1 MLKCS
6 PCFSQL
12 TLSIKAGTLR
22 LEHCNQNGSKLQ
34 KRETFVNSNSNTL
47 HIKENIKIL
56 NKKLTFSFIYIYI
69 YIYIYKYIYI
79 YIYIYIFISTFLLA
93 ESSIVCHSRI
103 IYRMS
108 WYKVLRNIN
117 QEIVW
122 GRYIRCV
129 IATPVINLFYTF
141 FVSNNLEDVP

>member
-22 LEHCNQNGSKLQ
+22 LEHCNQNGSMLQ

-69 YIYIYKYIYI
+69 YIYIH
-79 YIYIYIFISTFLLA
+79 IFISTFLLA

-108 WYKVLRNIN
+108 WYKVLGNIN
-117 QEIVW
+117 QEIV
-122 GRYIRCV
+122 
-129 IATPVINLFYTF
+129 
-141 FVSNNLEDVP
+141 

>member
-6 PCFSQL
+6 PCCSQL

-69 YIYIYKYIYI
+69 YIYIHFYV
-79 YIYIYIFISTFLLA
+79 LA
-93 ESSIVCHSRI
+93 SGI
-103 IYRMS
+103 IYCLS
-108 WYKVLRNIN
+108 F
-117 QEIVW
+117 
-122 GRYIRCV
+122 
-129 IATPVINLFYTF
+129 T
-141 FVSNNLEDVP
+141 NNLSNVLVQSIT

>member
-22 LEHCNQNGSKLQ
+22 LEHCNQNGSMLQ

-56 NKKLTFSFIYIYI
+56 NKKLTFSF
-69 YIYIYKYIYI
+69 
-79 YIYIYIFISTFLLA
+79 IYIYIFISTFLLA